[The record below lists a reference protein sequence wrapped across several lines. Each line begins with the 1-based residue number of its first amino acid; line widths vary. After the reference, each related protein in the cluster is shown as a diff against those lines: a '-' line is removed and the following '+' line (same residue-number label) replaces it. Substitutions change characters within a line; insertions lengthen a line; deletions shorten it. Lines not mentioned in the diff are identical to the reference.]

1 MPAIDGTTI
10 KTGASW
16 VLHVRG
22 DLWNFEAHPEIFL
35 PLFAL
40 VGAYIWAIAKLGP
53 RYAPDPA
60 HPATRRQIALFL
72 TGAASLLVVLV
83 GPVHVIAE
91 DYWYSMHMAQHMV
104 VTLIAPPLLLLGTP
118 GWLAHLLLRPGL
130 AFRAVKWASQAVP
143 ALLIFNGVILLT
155 HLPSVVEVMMTREIA
170 HSAAHASLFWAAV
183 IMWMPLSSPHPEIP
197 RISYPSQ
204 MLYLFAQSILPT
216 VPASF
221 LTFATEP
228 LYTFY
233 EQAPRLAGLDAV
245 TDQRVGGLI
254 MKLLGG
260 FYLWGI
266 ITVVFFRWYAKDE
279 AENRYVLNWP
289 TVERELEDMG
299 LTKR

>member
-1 MPAIDGTTI
+1 MPAIDGTI
-10 KTGASW
+10 LGAVANW
-16 VLHVRG
+16 ALHVRG
-22 DLWNFEAHPEIFL
+22 DIWSFQAHPEILL

-40 VGAYIWAIAKLGP
+40 TGGYIWAIAKLGP
-53 RYAPDPA
+53 RYAPNPA
-60 HPATRRQIALFL
+60 HPATPVQFTLFL
-72 TGAASLLVVLV
+72 VGMASLLVVLV
-83 GPVHVIAE
+83 GPVHAIAE

-104 VTLIAPPLLLLGTP
+104 VTLVAPPLLLLGTP
-118 GWLAHLLLRPGL
+118 GWLAKLVLRPAL
-130 AFRAVKWASQAVP
+130 LFSLVKWASQAIP

-155 HLPSVVEVMMTREIA
+155 HFPSVVELIMTREL
-170 HSAAHASLFWAAV
+170 AHAASHGLLFSAAV
-183 IMWMPLSSPHPEIP
+183 IMWMPLCSPHPDIP
-197 RISYPSQ
+197 RISYPAQ

-228 LYTFY
+228 LYSFY

-245 TDQRVGGLI
+245 TDQRIGGLL

-279 AENRYVLNWP
+279 AENKYVLNWP